1 MGCLVVP
8 KTSAPQQFGLFTTSA
23 SPSLGG
29 LRGYSLDVAGLA
41 GYGNSTSVGLFL
53 ANRHLFLESLDD
65 PWFAG
70 GSL

>member
-8 KTSAPQQFGLFTTSA
+8 KTSAPQQCGLSTTSSSA
-23 SPSLGG
+23 SFRG
-29 LRGYSLDVAGLA
+29 LRGYALDVDGLA

-53 ANRHLFLESLDD
+53 ANCHLFLESLDD

>member
-41 GYGNSTSVGLFL
+41 CCGPTPSLGLFL
-53 ANRHLFLESLDD
+53 AGRFLFFESMAG
-65 PWFAG
+65 PWLAG